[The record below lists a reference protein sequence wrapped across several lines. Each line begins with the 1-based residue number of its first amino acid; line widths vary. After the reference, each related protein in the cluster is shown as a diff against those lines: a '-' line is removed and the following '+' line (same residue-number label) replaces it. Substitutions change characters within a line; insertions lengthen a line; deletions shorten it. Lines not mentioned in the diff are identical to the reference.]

1 MNARLL
7 ALALPMTLLIGCVS
21 APVTLTESES
31 PYSETLQREAQQQ
44 ATAEPQR
51 LALKRKI
58 AVARLSNETTYGKGL
73 LTENSADK
81 TADKISDMFVQGLSN
96 SGNYLIFERRDI
108 ELLQAESE
116 FSGITQDIIG
126 VDTLVIGSLTEFG
139 RSTTGTSGFLS
150 STKKQQATAT
160 IDLRLVDVASGQII
174 HSITGTGTSS
184 TETKS
189 TMGFGSVAAYDG
201 SINDRAIGAAVNAV
215 VGKLDEFMLE
225 KPWSAD
231 VLAIEDG
238 LVYISGGE
246 SQGVY
251 EGLQLGIYTKGK
263 KVKSE
268 TTGSTITLPGKKI
281 ATVEVVS
288 MFGDTELEQG
298 SAAQI
303 ISGNLNGQNTA
314 ELLARE
320 EK

>member
-7 ALALPMTLLIGCVS
+7 AIALPVTLMIGCVS

-31 PYSETLQREAQQQ
+31 PYSESLQREAQQQ
-44 ATAEPQR
+44 ATAAPEQ

-73 LTENSADK
+73 LTENSADR
-81 TADKISDMFVQGLSN
+81 TVEKISDMFIQGLSN
-96 SGNYLIFERRDI
+96 SGNYLIFERRDL

-139 RSTTGTSGFLS
+139 RATTGTSGFLS
-150 STKKQQATAT
+150 STKKQEATAT

-215 VGKLDEFMLE
+215 VGKLDEFMLQ

-238 LVYISGGE
+238 LVYISGGK
-246 SQGVY
+246 SQGVHQ
-251 EGLQLGIYTKGK
+251 GLKLGIYTKGQ

-268 TTGSTITLPGKKI
+268 TTGAVITLPGKKI
-281 ATVEVVS
+281 ATVEVVAL
-288 MFGDTELEQG
+288 FGDTELEEG
-298 SAAQI
+298 STAQI
-303 ISGNLNGQNTA
+303 ISGSLTGQNTA
-314 ELLARE
+314 DLLARE